1 MKKIAIFQ
9 ANLKVGGIQR
19 SLVNLLNSSILD
31 QYEVDVFLFSKEIF
45 YNINGFK
52 KNIHIY
58 FLKPFPY
65 WFRFV
70 PFSLIKKMQYYTTVK
85 DQYDFAFDFDS
96 YRQECAYCT
105 LKMQRAR
112 KILWIHYD
120 MEKELRFNRKYRFL
134 YIFFRGKFKFYDEFV
149 AVSEGIIPAF
159 RKYSGNKHAK
169 IQIIPN
175 IIDTKRIWEDSQK
188 QTIFHADPNKINII
202 CVGRIYVQ
210 KGYDFLL
217 KDFYEAYQKRRDL
230 HCYIIGD
237 GPDLKKYQ
245 KWVKKHNLTDAVT
258 FLGNQKNP
266 FAYMAQMDA
275 FCLESRSEGQGMVLW
290 EAKCLGLQLIFPK
303 RLEKYNIYLK
313 GVESVQDAFIRL
325 EKAEKKYDSLE
336 KYQSYIEEQYEKLL
350 EECYIKA

>member
-70 PFSLIKKMQYYTTVK
+70 PFSLIRKVQYYTTVK
-85 DQYDFAFDFDS
+85 DQYDYVFDFDS

-105 LKMQRAR
+105 LKMKAAK
-112 KILWIHYD
+112 KILWIHND
-120 MEKELRFNRKYRFL
+120 IGKELQFNKKYRFL
-134 YIFFRGKFKFYDEFV
+134 YIFFRKKYKFYDEFV
-149 AVSEGIIPAF
+149 AVSEGVINAF
-159 RKYSGNKHAK
+159 RKYSGNGNAK
-169 IQIIPN
+169 IRVIPN
-175 IIDTKRIWEDSQK
+175 IIDTKHIWAECQE
-188 QTIFHADPNKINII
+188 QTDLTVDPHKINII

-210 KGYDFLL
+210 KGYDLLL
-217 KDFYEAYQKRRDL
+217 KDFYHAYNKRKDL
-230 HCYIIGD
+230 HCYIVGD
-237 GPDLKKYQ
+237 GPDLKRFQ
-245 KWVKKHNLTDAVT
+245 KWVKKHRLTAAVT

-266 FAYMAQMDA
+266 FALMRQMDV
-275 FCLESRSEGQGMVLW
+275 FCLESRYEGQGMVLW
-290 EAKCLGLQLIFPK
+290 EAKCLGLQLVFPK

-313 GVESVQDAFIRL
+313 GVENIREAL
-325 EKAEKKYDSLE
+325 INLKRIEKQYCCLTE
-336 KYQSYIEEQYEKLL
+336 YQNYIEEQYKKLL
-350 EECYIKA
+350 EKC